1 MKRLKVVLT
10 SIIALLLLILFL
22 HVMNR
27 APDQA
32 LPRTRD
38 GIELTME
45 QEVYTTS
52 SEKIGILLHNHSET
66 EYQGGN
72 GGKFPIDKFFAGS
85 WYRVPFKDNTITAE
99 LRMIPPGETASM
111 YTAVS
116 DLDAEL
122 TPGKYRVRH
131 GGMAVPFEVKE

>member
-1 MKRLKVVLT
+1 MNKYKVVVISVITML
-10 SIIALLLLILFL
+10 SLVLFL

-27 APDQA
+27 APNQE
-32 LPRTRD
+32 LPRIRN

-45 QEVYTTS
+45 QEVYPTS
-52 SEKIGILLHNHSET
+52 AEKIGIKIHNQTET

-99 LRMIPPGETASM
+99 ERIIPPGETAIM
-111 YTAVS
+111 YTAVN
-116 DLDAEL
+116 DLDGEL
-122 TPGKYRVRH
+122 TPGKYRARH

>member
-1 MKRLKVVLT
+1 MKNFKVLLI
-10 SIIALLLLILFL
+10 SIVALLLLVLFI

-27 APDQA
+27 APYQKLPQA
-32 LPRTRD
+32 LN

-45 QEVYTTS
+45 QEVYTS
-52 SEKIGILLHNHSET
+52 STEKIGIMIHNHRET
-66 EYQGGN
+66 EYSGGS

-85 WYRVPFKDNTITAE
+85 WYRVPFKNDTVTSEQRI
-99 LRMIPPGETASM
+99 IPPGETASM

-122 TPGKYRVRH
+122 TPGKYRARYR
-131 GGMAVPFEVKE
+131 GMAVPFEVKE